1 MVPGVESLLVVINSD
16 ADGTDEQQV
25 AAAVDALR
33 SEADVQVCHTRT
45 SMPGDLDGALQRRGG
60 RTVVVIGGDRYLHTV
75 VAALHRRNELDD
87 TLLAVLPVGS
97 GSEFA
102 SGSGIPPDP
111 HAAAAVVLGG
121 VERRFDLLVDCRGS
135 VVVNDV
141 RLGRYKRHRPG
152 PNPFHVR
159 IEADDA
165 VVADFDRP
173 VLEVAVTNAPASGP
187 VPMSP
192 LSAGPVSAGPVS
204 TGPVS
209 TGPVSTGPVS
219 TGAMSAGPIS
229 AGRLSAGPMSA
240 GLVDDDLAY
249 GTSAPVALPAD
260 PSDGLADVVVCF
272 AVGALA
278 TARRLLRRPHPFSR
292 DDMVS
297 VRARRVSVVGQ
308 RFWVRSDG
316 QDAGTEQ
323 RCTWRVVPRSLR
335 MIVPA
340 SA

>member
-60 RTVVVIGGDRYLHTV
+60 RTVVVIGGDGYLHTV

-87 TLLAVLPVGS
+87 TLLAVLPVGA
-97 GSEFA
+97 GSDFA

-141 RLGRYKRHRPG
+141 RLGRYKRQRPG

-192 LSAGPVSAGPVS
+192 LSAGPVSAG
-204 TGPVS
+204 
-209 TGPVSTGPVS
+209 
-219 TGAMSAGPIS
+219 AMSAGPMSAGRIS
-229 AGRLSAGPMSA
+229 AGPIAA